1 MNALLFASLMAL
13 SFVAP
18 GVLAQDHA
26 VKTSSFDVKA
36 ASISSLQAGRSAN
49 SWQSLTGQ
57 VLVNKRAAQTVQT
70 VQTVQA
76 GMRWPLASFRIADNH
91 GVRVGRVGLP
101 VFMTSNNCDM
111 CRPPAMPVPAAAAA
125 TSSQASSNWSYAYRT
140 AGARTRLAIGAS
152 QTSPAA
158 GFDTQRN
165 KAWL

>member
-13 SFVAP
+13 SLVAP

-26 VKTSSFDVKA
+26 VKTHSFDVKA

-57 VLVNKRAAQTVQT
+57 VLVNKPAAQAVK
-70 VQTVQA
+70 TVQA

-140 AGARTRLAIGAS
+140 AGAKTRLAIGAS

-158 GFDTQRN
+158 GFDMQRN

>member
-13 SFVAP
+13 SLVAP
-18 GVLAQDHA
+18 GVLAQNHA
-26 VKTSSFDVKA
+26 VKTNSFDVKA
-36 ASISSLQAGRSAN
+36 ASISSLQAGRSTN

-57 VLVNKRAAQTVQT
+57 VLVNMPAA
-70 VQTVQA
+70 QTVQA

-125 TSSQASSNWSYAYRT
+125 ASSQASSNWSYAYRT
-140 AGARTRLAIGAS
+140 TSVRTRLAIGAS